1 MCTFRGIFEILF
13 ISFCLAR
20 RPVDKARDW
29 ESARARVVTKD
40 LCEEYLYLRVDAV
53 YKGLSKIWIA
63 VACNQQG
70 LSKRSG
76 V

>member
-1 MCTFRGIFEILF
+1 MCTLRGIKSLRFCSF
-13 ISFCLAR
+13 PFCLAR

-53 YKGLSKIWIA
+53 CKGLSKMWIA
-63 VACNQQG
+63 VACN
-70 LSKRSG
+70 
-76 V
+76 